1 MVNKELESIL
11 EEDFILEFENIH
23 LELKEDLNKSVVR
36 KLDFNEGD
44 IKDDLEVDLEF
55 ENDEDQDNLEDY
67 AIAMGF
73 EYIDLDTQDKEHEK
87 SSLKTDFEYEKEKE
101 TKSLGPFHWKILSE
115 NWHSFFQKLDL
126 KKEAAIR
133 IEFLARFIPKISDMA
148 IPWNLNLSTINNAG
162 NELEEPECKINNE
175 ILWFMERR
183 SK

>member
-73 EYIDLDTQDKEHEK
+73 AWINLDEEYEDHKK
-87 SSLKTDFEYEKEKE
+87 NSFKTDFEYEKEKE

-133 IEFLARFIPKISDMA
+133 IEFLARFIPDMTT
-148 IPWNLNLSTINNAG
+148 PWNSNLLTIDNAE

-175 ILWFMERR
+175 ILWFMDRR